1 VIWAFVVVLLAVP
14 VGLLLIRPRLG
25 RQVDKDVQGIKT
37 EHIVAP
43 LVTLAVFLSA
53 FVVAQATGS
62 FRAATD
68 QAGVEAGAVD
78 QFFETAALLP
88 DDRGRQIQ
96 VATAC
101 YARAVHRQE
110 WRTMEQGETA
120 EDVGVWTDAIRTELP
135 KVLDGPSPVVT
146 GLLTL
151 DRQRSEARRLRLT
164 EMVPSI
170 PTVVLWLMFLAV
182 LGVVLALTSLALP
195 PIRRGN
201 VAAVTGVI
209 ALLLG
214 STLLLV
220 EELEEPYSGW
230 VHIESTAM
238 ARTAASAAEE
248 LAAVGVD
255 DLPCDEDG
263 RPV

>member
-1 VIWAFVVVLLAVP
+1 
-14 VGLLLIRPRLG
+14 
-25 RQVDKDVQGIKT
+25 
-37 EHIVAP
+37 
-43 LVTLAVFLSA
+43 
-53 FVVAQATGS
+53 
-62 FRAATD
+62 
-68 QAGVEAGAVD
+68 
-78 QFFETAALLP
+78 
-88 DDRGRQIQ
+88 
-96 VATAC
+96 
-101 YARAVHRQE
+101 
-110 WRTMEQGETA
+110 MEQGETA

-201 VAAVTGVI
+201 VAAVTAVI

-220 EELEEPYSGW
+220 EEPYSGW

-248 LAAVGVD
+248 LAAAGVD
-255 DLPCDEDG
+255 ELPCDEDG